1 MGGKEDMKWF
11 YNMSLKKKFYSV
23 FGLIIVGSIIGI
35 AIGQFVFARVQVGGK
50 YFKGIEL
57 KRDASEDLARIRMN
71 INLLKGM
78 IYSQVH
84 AYDEEAEKGMEKI
97 IASTDE
103 LFGHIKSSLNKVN
116 GRGVSCTTCHT
127 NEQVSP
133 FFSYIESGHAS
144 WNKYKGFLKE
154 RLFPL
159 AKTQNMKAAV
169 DIIEGEF
176 ADVYFEIMENT
187 KIPVDMIRGVAPLQI
202 EKLKKESDIIRIGYV
217 IFGLIITVFLVV
229 VAYFLTTDILGPVT
243 SITRVSA
250 QMAEGDFKGID
261 VKAKGR
267 DEIGQMVEHFKAM
280 GNRIREFVISIK
292 GGVSN
297 LSSASEKLSNTS
309 DDLSDTTDK
318 QLQQIEQVA
327 SASAQASQTIVDVAQ
342 NTTKAAESVRQSS
355 ELAFDG
361 KSVATNAMN
370 EIERIADVIKD
381 ASETIEVLGR
391 SSEEIGEIVSVI
403 TDIADQTNLLAL
415 NAAIEAARAGEQ
427 GRGFA
432 VVADEVR
439 KLAERTSKATNEI
452 AEKIKVIQSEAQRS
466 VDKMQRSKEEVDKGV
481 GLMRTVSQSLDS
493 IATSSTA
500 ATDMVQ
506 HIAAATEEQSA
517 ASEEIANNANSLSEG
532 IRHTATDANQLK
544 EVSLELA
551 RMADELKRQVGWFK
565 AE

>member
-1 MGGKEDMKWF
+1 MKWF

-23 FGLIIVGSIIGI
+23 FGVIILGSIIGI

-57 KRDASEDLARIRMN
+57 KRDGSEDLARIRMN
-71 INLLKGM
+71 LNLVRGQAYSLLAKFDEDTAKGIEGIMAGTDKLFEELKTKKSKING
-78 IYSQVH
+78 
-84 AYDEEAEKGMEKI
+84 
-97 IASTDE
+97 T
-103 LFGHIKSSLNKVN
+103 
-116 GRGVSCTTCHT
+116 GVACTSCHT

-133 FFSYIESGHAS
+133 FFSYIESGQAS
-144 WNKYKGFLKE
+144 WNKFKSVLNE
-154 RLFPL
+154 RLLPL
-159 AKTQNMKAAV
+159 ATSGDQKAGCN
-169 DIIEGEF
+169 IMEGELT
-176 ADVYFEIMENT
+176 DLYYEIMENT
-187 KIPVDMIRGVAPLQI
+187 KISVDMIRGVTPLQI
-202 EKLKKESDIIRIGYV
+202 AKLKKESNIIRIGYV
-217 IFGLIITVFLVV
+217 IFGLIIAVFLVI

-243 SITRVSA
+243 SITQVSA

-267 DEIGQMVEHFKAM
+267 DEIGQMVEHFKTM
-280 GNRIREFVISIK
+280 GNRIREFVVSIK

-297 LSSASEKLSNTS
+297 LSSASGKLSNTS
-309 DDLSDTTDK
+309 DDLSNTTDK
-318 QLQQIEQVA
+318 QLQQIEQIA

-452 AEKIKVIQSEAQRS
+452 AEKIKIIQSEAQRS
-466 VDKMQRSKEEVDKGV
+466 VDKMKRSKEEVDKGV

-500 ATDMVQ
+500 
-506 HIAAATEEQSA
+506 
-517 ASEEIANNANSLSEG
+517 
-532 IRHTATDANQLK
+532 
-544 EVSLELA
+544 
-551 RMADELKRQVGWFK
+551 
-565 AE
+565 